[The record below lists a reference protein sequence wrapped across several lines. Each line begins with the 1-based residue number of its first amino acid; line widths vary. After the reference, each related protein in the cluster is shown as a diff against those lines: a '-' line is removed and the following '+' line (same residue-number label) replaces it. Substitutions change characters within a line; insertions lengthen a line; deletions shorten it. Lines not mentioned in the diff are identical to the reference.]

1 MSKIR
6 VLVIEDSLTTRQ
18 RLIEILR
25 GDPDFE
31 VVAEAEDG
39 KRGIELA
46 RELKPDVITLDM
58 VMPSMSGLA
67 ATEYIMA
74 YFPTPIVIVSA
85 STNRGDLFRTWEALG
100 AGAVEVLEKPRGDAS
115 DEEWERNFL
124 FTVKVAS
131 RVKVIT
137 HLRLRVAGR
146 TRAAAALASG
156 AASRPP
162 ASGDVVSGGRAQ
174 LLAIGASTGGP
185 GALVEL
191 LHAFDGRLRLPVLLV
206 IHIGEMFGPS
216 FADWLD
222 GQSSSVRVRYAVDG
236 EPLPP
241 PGVGQ
246 ILMAPPNRHL
256 VLQQGRLKLTQDRER
271 HSCRP
276 SIDVLFESL
285 AQPLGERVAA
295 CLLTGMGKD
304 GAEGL
309 LAIRRAGGT
318 TFAQDEATSVVFGM
332 PREAAAIGAA
342 MQVLALEQIGPALLQ
357 ASAGVRSRS

>member
-1 MSKIR
+1 MPKVR
-6 VLVIEDSLTTRQ
+6 VLVIEDSLTMRQ
-18 RLIEILR
+18 RLIEILQR
-25 GDPDFE
+25 DPDFE
-31 VVAEAEDG
+31 VVGQAEDG
-39 KRGIELA
+39 KRGIELC

-58 VMPSMSGLA
+58 VMPNMSGLA

-85 STNRGDLFRTWEALG
+85 SMNRGDLFRTWEAVG
-100 AGAVEVLEKPRGDAS
+100 AGAVEVVEKPRGDAS
-115 DEEWERNFL
+115 DEEWERNFR

-137 HLRLRVAGR
+137 HLRLRVAGNR
-146 TRAAAALASG
+146 SRAASSG
-156 AASRPP
+156 AAPLPP
-162 ASGDVVSGGRAQ
+162 AGGDVVGTSGAH

-185 GALVEL
+185 GALVEM

-206 IHIGEMFGPS
+206 IHIGELFGPS

-222 GQSSSVRVRYAVDG
+222 GQSSVRVRYAVDG

-241 PGVGQ
+241 PGLGQ

-256 VLQQGRLKLTQDRER
+256 VLQQGRLKLSQDPER

-276 SIDVLFESL
+276 SIDVLFDSL
-285 AQPLGERVAA
+285 ARQLGERVAA

-342 MQVLALEQIGPALLQ
+342 MQVLPLDQIGPALLR
-357 ASAGVRSRS
+357 ASAGARSRS